1 MDKQK
6 VETALEELT
15 RLGYITKYNGS
26 YKFTDTGHDY
36 TRRAS
41 RNSWLYI
48 TQYSN
53 SSLWVRRTPPRND
66 SWAFT
71 PIDRVT
77 EEQFADF
84 CKYFNINANGPTNLV
99 ICDEVEFM
107 DI

>member
-1 MDKQK
+1 MDREK
-6 VETALEELT
+6 VENALEELKK
-15 RLGYITKYNGS
+15 LGYITKYDGS
-26 YKFTDTGHDY
+26 YKFTDVGHNY
-36 TRRAS
+36 TRKAS
-41 RNSWLYI
+41 RNSWIYI
-48 TQYSN
+48 TQYNN

-71 PIDRVT
+71 SIERVT

-84 CKYFNINANGPTNLV
+84 CKYFNISVEGPTKLV